1 MKLTLLKE
9 YLLESSKI
17 NIRLI
22 FIFLVISCQSN
33 PDSSNRL
40 AFTKS
45 DFPKPTLL
53 NGEKYN
59 LDFIINPAQVII
71 KDSFL
76 LIAERKSNENNKI
89 HIIEKESKELV
100 RNVGIDGVGPGEITM
115 GYPLLDNGLKN
126 EFWVYDGQQ
135 LKFSKF
141 FIADSSKLATHQ
153 VKGLDIPGYITD
165 AWFTSSNN
173 LITKLVDGWEKYY
186 EFSLE
191 MDTIASFG
199 NWMDVLETAELP
211 SNIKKEDL
219 DSNLIGYIFSGK
231 LKGNISNGIFVN
243 AGSHVGYFDVIDL
256 NKKEIKTIWGPD
268 PSIPSFEIRYDRGFQ
283 MPQFD
288 LQTLTIKYLDV
299 FVGKNSIFLL
309 YLGKGFK
316 ELSSNKDLNRIFEV
330 DFNGNMLNLYQL
342 DYPLYSFTI
351 DEGSKIIYGL
361 SVDENPNLV
370 EFKY

>member
-1 MKLTLLKE
+1 MKYCIISLIVFLT
-9 YLLESSKI
+9 
-17 NIRLI
+17 
-22 FIFLVISCQSN
+22 VSCQSN
-33 PDSSNRL
+33 SNSLNRL
-40 AFTKS
+40 VFTES
-45 DFPKPTLL
+45 DLPKPTLL

-76 LIAERKSNENNKI
+76 IIAERKSNENNKI
-89 HIIEKESKELV
+89 HIIEKESKGFL
-100 RNVGIDGVGPGEITM
+100 RSVGLDGVGPGEITI
-115 GYPLLDNGLKN
+115 GYPLLDNGIKN

-135 LKFSKF
+135 LKFCKF
-141 FIADSSKLATHQ
+141 FISDSSKLAAQ
-153 VKGLDIPGYITD
+153 QIKGLEIPGYITE
-165 AWFTSSNN
+165 AGFTSSNT

-199 NWMDVLETAELP
+199 NWNDILEIAELP
-211 SNIKKEDL
+211 SNVKKEEL
-219 DSNLIGYIFSGK
+219 NPNLISNIFSGK
-231 LKGNISNGIFVN
+231 FKGNIKNGIFVN
-243 AGSHVGYFDVIDL
+243 AGSHVGYFEVINL
-256 NKKEIKTIWGPD
+256 NTKELKTIWGPD
-268 PSIPSFEIRYDRGFQ
+268 PTLPPFEIRYDRGFQ

-299 FVGKNSIFLL
+299 FVGKDSIFLL

-316 ELSSNKDLNRIFEV
+316 ELSSDKDLNRIFEV
-330 DFNGNMLNLYQL
+330 DFNGGILNLYHL

-351 DEGSKIIYGL
+351 DEESKIIYGL